1 MKVAILADEIVP
13 GSAPK
18 ILGQPI
24 QGLRRLGYD
33 ASGLVLVRKEA
44 ETRYAG
50 VFRRHL
56 EGVPLRYLFENFP
69 PWVRALDFKFPGF
82 SFFSSHH
89 LLAYPFAPRL
99 VGEGEYDLI
108 VAQCQYST
116 FTARALKARRG
127 IPYLL
132 LMWDPSPYTL
142 EKVYTGTPLQ
152 ALFPILRPLTR
163 ALDRFAFREAEAL
176 IVSGRLHHERLRKV
190 TDRPLENLYP
200 GCVVPDSHVPFSRRE
215 KAVLTYDRWDIGN
228 RPEPFLDVLE
238 ALDPSVR
245 LIVGGFWHPA
255 RLKDEFTA
263 SLRRRGLNGRVE
275 LLGPF
280 DEDEII
286 RQCSRAYL
294 HLHLNEE
301 AFGMQTLEAAACGT
315 PIVIPAGSGVTD
327 LFRDGVHG
335 FFPPKNRLPETV
347 ERVKSLLSDPARA
360 EAMGRAAR
368 EEARKHDWDAHARRL
383 AEIIEKYRRR

>member
-24 QGLRRLGYD
+24 RGLRQLGYD

-44 ETRYAG
+44 ETRYAD
-50 VFRRHL
+50 VFRLHL
-56 EGVPLRYLFENFP
+56 EGIPLRYLFENFP

-82 SFFSSHH
+82 SFFSAHH
-89 LLAYPFAPRL
+89 LLAYPFAPGL
-99 VGEGEYDLI
+99 VREKEYDLI

-116 FTARALKARRG
+116 FTARALKARRK

-152 ALFPILRPLTR
+152 KFFPVLKPLTR
-163 ALDRFAFREAEAL
+163 ALDRFAFKEAEAL

-190 TDRPLENLYP
+190 TDKPLEDLYP
-200 GCVVPDSHVPFSRRE
+200 GCVIPDEYVPFSRRE

-228 RPEPFLDVLE
+228 RPEPFLAILA
-238 ALDPSVR
+238 ALDRSIR

-255 RLKDEFTA
+255 RLQDEFRA
-263 SLRRRGLNGRVE
+263 ALKQRGLEDRVE
-275 LLGPF
+275 LLGPL
-280 DEDEII
+280 DENEII
-286 RQCSRAYL
+286 RLCSRAML

-315 PIVIPAGSGVTD
+315 PIIIPRGSGVTD

-335 FFPPKNRLPETV
+335 FFPEKNRLPETV
-347 ERVKSLLSDPARA
+347 ERVKSLFSDPARA
-360 EAMGRAAR
+360 EAMGQAAR
-368 EEARKHDWDAHARRL
+368 EEAKKHDWDAHSRRL
-383 AEIIEKYRRR
+383 AEIIERYKK